1 MKKLN
6 YNTICKK
13 ADNDLNQISAD
24 EYELDGYRNN
34 PITMGQWINKGM
46 MVAVFGKR
54 KKVSDLVGLLVGFR
68 QSNSQ
73 PNKYVYRLKKVDKQI
88 DWPEGKGFRQEA
100 YITI

>member
-34 PITMGQWINKGM
+34 PITLGQWVNKGM
-46 MVAVFGKR
+46 TVAVFKLGE
-54 KKVSDLVGLLVGFR
+54 KVSDFVGILVGFR
-68 QSNSQ
+68 YNAQHNR
-73 PNKYVYRLKKVDKQI
+73 YVYRLKKVDKQI
-88 DWPEGKGFRQEA
+88 DWPNGKGFRQEA
-100 YITI
+100 YITV